1 MSEKLR
7 LKYSGKSLNLKIKR
21 TNLFSKFFGLMFR
34 SSETENLLFD
44 FAKDCK
50 IRIHSFFVFFSFIA
64 IWLDEGG
71 EVIALRRVRPF
82 DFNLSSKKS
91 FSKVIEIPINK
102 RYSKLIGSLVGD
114 TKSL

>member
-50 IRIHSFFVFFSFIA
+50 IRIHSFFVFFPFLI
-64 IWLDEGG
+64 IWLNEEN
-71 EVIALRRVRPF
+71 EVVGHKIVKPF
-82 DFNLSSKKS
+82 RFSVSSTKQFRK
-91 FSKVIEIPINK
+91 FVEVPINRK
-102 RYSKLIGSLVGD
+102 NRKILGFFD
-114 TKSL
+114 DN

>member
-50 IRIHSFFVFFSFIA
+50 IRIHSFFVFFPFLI
-64 IWLDEGG
+64 IWLNEEN
-71 EVIALRRVRPF
+71 EVVGHKIVKPF
-82 DFNLSSKKS
+82 RFSVSSTKK
-91 FSKVIEIPINK
+91 FRKFVEVPINRK
-102 RYSKLIGSLVGD
+102 NQQILD
-114 TKSL
+114 FFDDN

>member
-50 IRIHSFFVFFSFIA
+50 IRIHSFFVFFPFLI
-64 IWLDEGG
+64 IWLNEEN
-71 EVIALRRVRPF
+71 EVVGHKIVKPF
-82 DFNLSSKKS
+82 RFSVSSTKQFRK
-91 FSKVIEIPINK
+91 FVEVPINRK
-102 RYSKLIGSLVGD
+102 NQQILD
-114 TKSL
+114 FFDDN

>member
-50 IRIHSFFVFFSFIA
+50 IRIHSFFVFFPFLI
-64 IWLDEGG
+64 IWLNEEN
-71 EVIALRRVRPF
+71 EVVGHKIVKPF
-82 DFNLSSKKS
+82 RFSVSSTKK
-91 FSKVIEIPINK
+91 FRKFVEVPINRK
-102 RYSKLIGSLVGD
+102 NRRILD
-114 TKSL
+114 FFDDD

>member
-7 LKYSGKSLNLKIKR
+7 LKYSGKSLELKIKR

-50 IRIHSFFVFFSFIA
+50 IRIHSFFVFFPFLI
-64 IWLDEGG
+64 IWLNEEN
-71 EVIALRRVRPF
+71 EVVGHKIVKPF
-82 DFNLSSKKS
+82 RFSVSSTKK
-91 FSKVIEIPINK
+91 FRKFVEVPINRK
-102 RYSKLIGSLVGD
+102 NRRILD
-114 TKSL
+114 FFDDD